1 MQEIK
6 IVECKEEFSNCGVCH
21 ERDTS
26 KLVEVHLPVV
36 VLTLCNGCLARLG
49 NVIKEEVSK

>member
-1 MQEIK
+1 MHEIK
-6 IVECKEEFSNCGVCH
+6 IVECKEEFSNCGICH

-36 VLTLCNGCLARLG
+36 VLTLCNGCLVRLG